1 MNKMLLSHQV
11 EDIKSILEERAKHN
25 LFLLNGTNS
34 SCNPG
39 LPSWPQKYEAAHQ
52 NKTRQCSCLRC
63 IQGYSTCSSFVSI
76 CSFCHKPL
84 FIVQLL
90 ICMCCMYYFLIENF
104 HFFIRNL
111 RVLKHLLYLPTL
123 PDQSDFAP
131 VKELSHHQ
139 LNLLFSHEPRSLSGK
154 KPRFKS
160 INNSFHTCKVPF
172 PLFVVF

>member
-1 MNKMLLSHQV
+1 MIKMLLSHQV

-39 LPSWPQKYEAAHQ
+39 LPSWPRKYDAVHQ
-52 NKTRQCSCLRC
+52 NK
-63 IQGYSTCSSFVSI
+63 QGNVPVHVVYKVIPLAHLLFQSVLFVTNHYSLYSYLIHVLYV
-76 CSFCHKPL
+76 L
-84 FIVQLL
+84 FLDRKL
-90 ICMCCMYYFLIENF
+90 S
-104 HFFIRNL
+104 FFIRNL

-160 INNSFHTCKVPF
+160 INNSFHACKVPF